1 VSALA
6 GTWSLVRLAL
16 RRDRVLAPVWI
27 AVFVVMAAVSAAA
40 TVDLYPTVASRVKVA
55 DAANATPSLVAL
67 YGRIYAPESLGA
79 VAMWKMA
86 GTGALLVAVLG
97 IVIAVRHTRAEEEAG
112 RLELVGAAA
121 VGRFAALTA
130 ALVVAVATNLAL
142 GVLAAA
148 GLVAAGLPAAG
159 SVAFG
164 LSWAGV
170 GISFAAVGAVAA
182 QVTRSARAATGIG
195 VATLGVAFLLRAVG
209 DSSAGRGLEGLSWLS
224 PIGWGQRVQAFAGER
239 WWVLLLSVAFAVT
252 LTAVAYVLTA
262 HRDLGSG
269 LVPDRTGPPS
279 AAPGMRSPLALA
291 WRLQRG
297 ALFAW
302 SAGFLV
308 LGAVLGSI
316 AANVGS
322 LLDNPRVREAITQLG
337 GVHVLSDAFLATEMG
352 ILGFV
357 AAAYGV
363 QAALRLRA
371 EETTMRVEPLLAA
384 ATTRVRWAASHILV
398 ALAGTTVVLVAAGLG
413 AGSAH
418 AVQTGDAGQVGRV
431 LAGALVQVP
440 AAWVLTGIVVLAFGF
455 APRLAAA
462 GWAFLVGFFLL
473 GELGPL
479 FKLDQLL
486 LDLSPFIHV
495 PRLPGAALTVG
506 PLLWLTALTAGLIAL
521 GLAGFRRRDVG

>member
-16 RRDRVLAPVWI
+16 RRDRVLAPLWI
-27 AVFVVMAAVSAAA
+27 AVFVVMAAFSAAA

-55 DAANATPSLVAL
+55 DAANGTPSLVAL

-86 GTGALLVAVLG
+86 VTGALLVAVLG

-130 ALVVAVATNLAL
+130 GLIVAVATNLAL

-159 SVAFG
+159 SIAFG

-170 GISFAAVGAVAA
+170 GIAFAAVGAVAA
-182 QVTRSARAATGIG
+182 QVTRSARAATGMG
-195 VATLGVAFLLRAVG
+195 VTALGVAFLLRAVG
-209 DSSAGRGLEGLSWLS
+209 DSSAGAGLGKLSWLS

-239 WWVLLLSVAFAVT
+239 WWVLALPAAFAVA
-252 LTAVAYVLTA
+252 LTAVAYLLA
-262 HRDLGSG
+262 ARRDLGSG
-269 LVPDRTGPPS
+269 LVPDRAGPPVG
-279 AAPGMRSPLALA
+279 APGLRSPLALA

-297 ALFAW
+297 ALLAW
-302 SAGFLV
+302 STGFLV
-308 LGAVLGSI
+308 LGVVLGSI

-322 LLDNPRVREAITQLG
+322 LLDDPNVREMVTRLG
-337 GVHVLSDAFLATEMG
+337 GEKVLTDAFLAAEMS
-352 ILGFV
+352 IFGFV

-363 QAALRLRA
+363 QAALRLRS
-371 EETTMRVEPLLAA
+371 EEATTRAEPLLAA
-384 ATTRVRWAASHILV
+384 ALTRVRWAASHVIV

-413 AGSAH
+413 AGVAH

-455 APRLAAA
+455 APRLVTV
-462 GWAFLVGFFLL
+462 GWASLVAFFLL

-479 FKLDQLL
+479 FELDPRL
-486 LDLSPFIHV
+486 LDLSPFVHV
-495 PRLPGAALTVG
+495 PKLPGAALAAG
-506 PLLWLTALTAGLIAL
+506 PLLWLTAVAAGLIAV